1 MNIIIDNFDF
11 WNMAAQKYYSFPK
24 TYDTEKRKS
33 EAKNLAT
40 SGNYLGSRKMD
51 GAWNM
56 IIRDLDGNFHMRSR
70 TPGVN
75 GGFVDKAEWVPHIC
89 KELDSIPNGTV
100 LLGEIYFP
108 NNEGSRKITSVLN
121 CLKDKCLERQKT
133 GGYLHYYIFDV
144 LAYKGKNIM
153 NEPFEKR
160 IKTYLDYEL
169 LDVLKGNY
177 IEAAEYKEGQELWD
191 LYGEVI
197 AAGGEGIVITKK
209 SAPYSPGKRTARMT
223 LKMKK
228 ELTDT
233 IDVFLTGNYKLAV
246 REYKGKTP
254 LETYSYWENI
264 KTGEIFNTNKY
275 NEYVQGFPVEPV
287 SRHYAL
293 KYAGSVEIAL
303 MKDGKILPVG
313 YVSGITD
320 DMRKEII
327 TNPNKFKG
335 KVFELNCMEIEFT
348 DSSANG
354 FSFRHPKF
362 VGERKDKNYLDCDI
376 SQIIEK

>member
-1 MNIIIDNFDF
+1 MSILIDNIDYVELPAEKF
-11 WNMAAQKYYSFPK
+11 WSWPK
-24 TYDTEKRKS
+24 SYKGNIKEET
-33 EAKNLAT
+33 KNFIL
-40 SGNYLGSRKMD
+40 SGNYLCSIKKDGHYCRFIKGLDGQIRMQGRSKSVSGEYLDKHDFVPQLNSFYDTIPNGACLIGELYFPNQPGSRKVTT
-51 GAWNM
+51 
-56 IIRDLDGNFHMRSR
+56 I
-70 TPGVN
+70 
-75 GGFVDKAEWVPHIC
+75 
-89 KELDSIPNGTV
+89 
-100 LLGEIYFP
+100 LG
-108 NNEGSRKITSVLN
+108 
-121 CLKDKCLERQKT
+121 CLKDKALERQEK
-133 GGYLHYYIFDV
+133 GEKLHYYIFDIWAWDGQSYLNKTMEQRV
-144 LAYKGKNIM
+144 KALDEVRKYI
-153 NEPFEKR
+153 NEYVEVADYYEGTEAWDKLGEAFENN
-160 IKTYLDYEL
+160 E
-169 LDVLKGNY
+169 
-177 IEAAEYKEGQELWD
+177 EGM
-191 LYGEVI
+191 
-197 AAGGEGIVITKK
+197 VITKRN
-209 SAPYSPGKRTARMT
+209 SCPEPGKRTSKKT
-223 LKMKK
+223 LKVKK
-228 ELTDT
+228 QLTDT

-275 NEYVQGFPVEPV
+275 NEYVQGLPVEPV

-327 TNPNKFKG
+327 TNPDKFKG

-376 SQIIEK
+376 SQIIGK